1 VAQRDESQ
9 QVEAEQALQV
19 EEPHAVM
26 SRQEV
31 LAPAAVM
38 PTVAVATQPALS
50 AEETV
55 QEHSCSVVI
64 LAELAEIALAALDEM
79 SGSAASPALSELRQG
94 VWQPACRVAELAG
107 THQERLF
114 EEAERPIAFQ
124 HWAAMAGHQ
133 MCPAGVV
140 QFEVYSAV
148 AELEQRRRWEP
159 LKACCPSDWRAA
171 ALSAACSSDP
181 RWSYSAVPLT
191 ARAGLVRV
199 PVVSLA
205 VQERGLESS
214 RLY

>member
-1 VAQRDESQ
+1 MMRR
-9 QVEAEQALQV
+9 QA
-19 EEPHAVM
+19 
-26 SRQEV
+26 V

-38 PTVAVATQPALS
+38 PTVAVATQSALS

-64 LAELAEIALAALDEM
+64 LAELAEIALAALDEV
-79 SGSAASPALSELRQG
+79 SGSAASPALSKLRQG
-94 VWQPACRVAELAG
+94 VWQPACRGAEPAG
-107 THQERLF
+107 THQEQLC

-133 MCPAGVV
+133 VCPAGVV

-148 AELEQRRRWEP
+148 AELEQRRRLEP
-159 LKACCPSDWRAA
+159 LTECCPSDWTGAVSSLAR
-171 ALSAACSSDP
+171 SSDP
-181 RWSYSAVPLT
+181 RSAYSTVPLT

-205 VQERGLESS
+205 VQEAGLESS